1 MAPSGSRRR
10 TPLLGAAA
18 LFIGAAALL
27 LVPSVAFAT
36 STTAIAGGGAQ
47 LSPRV
52 TVAAIDPSLVT
63 GRGAQLGIVE
73 QEAENATTNGTILKF
88 DTSAYTLAS
97 EASGRQAVKLAPG
110 QYVAFTLTQ
119 RANAMT
125 IRYAIPDAATGGGI
139 DAPLTLSVSHNNA
152 ESTHPQTITLTSKY
166 SWLYNQYP
174 FTNDP
179 NAGLLHP
186 DWWITECGCVPA
198 FTTPAPTISKPFR
211 PMHFYDGQRALL
223 HNTYQPGD
231 GVRLTVPADSNAAW
245 TIIDLADFQQVEDP
259 APQPDNSVAVTDFGA
274 DPSSVRD
281 SANAFDLA
289 IQSAK
294 ASAKT
299 VYIPAGTFEVSRHIV
314 VDGVTVEGAG
324 SWWSIVKGHQV
335 TLSSPAPDGSVHTGV
350 GFYGNYA
357 PDGASHNVKLSNFA
371 IEGDVR
377 ERIDTDQVNGIGG
390 AFNDSTIDGLYIHH
404 TKVGVW
410 LDGPMNNVTV
420 ANTVIADQ
428 IADGINFHQG
438 VTNSRV
444 VNSLIRNTADDGL
457 AMWSQAVR
465 GQPGVA
471 DANNVFDHNT
481 VQNPALANG
490 IAVYGG
496 RDNTVSN
503 NIVADPVREGSGLHA
518 GSRFGSTPFAGSLR
532 FTNNT
537 TVRAG
542 SFELNWKIGLG
553 AIWLYALEGSLTAAI
568 EVTGDNFL
576 QSTYNALMIVS
587 DFPVKDLY
595 SISNVHFQDIRV
607 DGTGTSVLS
616 ARAAGSATFQNV
628 VARHVGA
635 VGINN
640 CGSFH
645 FTPAGSEFKVTDLGG
660 NTGGGTTGPWL
671 APWELPNTITCD
683 DRPPVVP
690 PPPPSGW

>member
-211 PMHFYDGQRALL
+211 PMHFYDEQRVRL

-231 GVRLTVPADSNAAW
+231 VLRLTVPADSNA
-245 TIIDLADFQQVEDP
+245 
-259 APQPDNSVAVTDFGA
+259 
-274 DPSSVRD
+274 DPSGVRD
-281 SANAFDLA
+281 SAGAFDLA
-289 IQSAK
+289 IQVAK
-294 ASAKT
+294 ASEKT
-299 VYIPAGTFEVSRHIV
+299 VYIPAGTFQVNRHIV
-314 VDGVTVEGAG
+314 VD
-324 SWWSIVKGHQV
+324 QV
-335 TLSSPAPDGSVHTGV
+335 T
-350 GFYGNYA
+350 
-357 PDGASHNVKLSNFA
+357 
-371 IEGDVR
+371 I
-377 ERIDTDQVNGIGG
+377 
-390 AFNDSTIDGLYIHH
+390 
-404 TKVGVW
+404 
-410 LDGPMNNVTV
+410 
-420 ANTVIADQ
+420 
-428 IADGINFHQG
+428 
-438 VTNSRV
+438 
-444 VNSLIRNTADDGL
+444 
-457 AMWSQAVR
+457 
-465 GQPGVA
+465 
-471 DANNVFDHNT
+471 
-481 VQNPALANG
+481 
-490 IAVYGG
+490 
-496 RDNTVSN
+496 
-503 NIVADPVREGSGLHA
+503 
-518 GSRFGSTPFAGSLR
+518 
-532 FTNNT
+532 
-537 TVRAG
+537 
-542 SFELNWKIGLG
+542 
-553 AIWLYALEGSLTAAI
+553 
-568 EVTGDNFL
+568 
-576 QSTYNALMIVS
+576 
-587 DFPVKDLY
+587 
-595 SISNVHFQDIRV
+595 
-607 DGTGTSVLS
+607 
-616 ARAAGSATFQNV
+616 
-628 VARHVGA
+628 
-635 VGINN
+635 
-640 CGSFH
+640 
-645 FTPAGSEFKVTDLGG
+645 
-660 NTGGGTTGPWL
+660 
-671 APWELPNTITCD
+671 
-683 DRPPVVP
+683 
-690 PPPPSGW
+690 